1 MKKIYILTAVFALLT
16 LSLNAQTTKSIKKA
30 QSQPKSTTEK
40 VVTPPDGYF
49 RMGPSRASSTPVTPP
64 YSNSFGSNDE
74 WNWWEAI
81 NNNND
86 SYTWELSNNTA
97 RIRWNSS
104 RAADDWL
111 VTAPITLQ
119 AGKTYKFSIKAW
131 EGSTNYGSERLEVKM
146 ASTNTATALSNGT
159 TIIGQTNI
167 SVLQAN
173 AVTLSN
179 ENITVTTSGNY
190 YIGIHGISDADIY
203 YLYVDDFVID
213 VEAVPEHD
221 LGIALSAPASVGAGN
236 TATVTAT
243 VTNAGGYAETGY
255 TVSFFADGTLISTQT
270 GGSLATGASAT
281 FTFDYPTTANDGG
294 TTVNFT
300 ATVTCNDDANASNN
314 NASASMSVFTLPAP
328 ENVVAT
334 PNNDNQSATVTW
346 SAPSNL
352 PTVTTAVPETV
363 TENFDD
369 TSVFPSF
376 SIGGITATQH
386 TGTIGDWT
394 VYTPSSDY
402 VYGPQNVTFT
412 NDNEPQAWAVMNP
425 TAASWNIGAAH
436 SGEQFMISFC
446 DAGDSNGDN
455 IQTTN
460 HWLISPELSGNAQ
473 TITFWER
480 VITTQYGDE
489 TYEVLASSTDNN
501 PASFSLV
508 QSYTSNAT
516 SWTQRTASLPAGT
529 KYFAIRHTAYD
540 IFGVMIDDVTYE
552 ISHVVEAPLAPVS
565 YNIYLDG
572 QLVGNV
578 DANDPLTY
586 DFGTLAAGDHECAVS
601 AVYTVGESAQT
612 PATFTITPK
621 TATPTLSMVD
631 NGDGTYTITAT
642 AASPDTDAQV
652 TLNVTGQQPVT
663 GTGSASITITQ
674 TDADQPVTA
683 TATAQATDKLVSN
696 EASENFIVPA
706 LPITPTPAIT
716 YVVNGDN
723 VVITATGQGEVTLN
737 VTGQDPVTGNGTVSI
752 TLPRTDA
759 NYTVTATA
767 TAQAAYHQQS
777 AQASEEIT
785 IPFLQTEAPSITYSS
800 DGESV
805 TITATANE
813 PDANAVVTLTVGNGE
828 PVTGTGSVSVT
839 VPCGV
844 TSTTVTATATAK
856 VDGKAQSETT
866 TEQVPIPGGEGWL
879 EMYGTYNNP
888 NDLLSM
894 QSLEVDEDG
903 EHLEIMLI
911 DQFLASTLHN
921 DHPNGYSYTMKETI
935 NNEEKSSNTVA
946 IPVYKTS
953 STMQGF
959 YTLNQIE
966 EDEDMH
972 LKAQV
977 INSEMDYAVNPDH
990 NTLYH
995 SLYHSGKNDAY
1006 PTIDVEHR
1014 VSQLQKYEE
1023 MDDNQV
1029 HYFFTENE
1037 TEDVTPMYNHISNQ
1051 TVELLDTNYV
1061 LGNYNDEIS
1070 YVPVIWTFGLYT
1082 ARGDG
1087 KNNSYGS
1094 DIKRE
1099 KLGDVQIVNVGGSM
1113 SGANNV
1119 EDTGAG
1125 WEGLFKVG
1133 NEWYCIYTP
1142 IITVEGITPETFIQ
1156 GDGDVSEYEPYL
1168 YRVWCLYP
1176 GAHNFKHVAQQ
1187 NAQGQTVQVLA
1198 DDGPRPA
1205 PFLLG
1210 SEQITDPNVNR
1221 VTIGRDWH
1229 NGEGPL
1235 QWSFAVPCS
1244 VSPSD
1249 VEFAVRF
1256 YYKKKVTN
1264 AQASN
1269 GLKGNRD
1276 GGDDNEYYIVEGTGN
1291 ANGIP
1296 VSVNEYY
1303 AGKAVVGVTYV
1314 NSLGMKSDKPFDGL
1328 NIVVTRYSDG
1338 TTSTTKVIR

>member
-74 WNWWEAI
+74 WNWWETI
-81 NNNND
+81 NANSD
-86 SYTWELSNNTA
+86 DYTWELYNNSA

-104 RAADDWL
+104 QAANDWL
-111 VTAPITLQ
+111 ITAPITLQ
-119 AGKTYKFSIKAW
+119 AGRTYKFYLDTWAES
-131 EGSTNYGSERLEVKM
+131 GTSFPERLEVKI
-146 ASTNTATALSNGT
+146 ASANTEAALTNGT
-159 TIIGQTNI
+159 TIIGQTTV
-167 SVLQAN
+167 SASSSSPQH
-173 AVTLSN
+173 LSN
-179 ENITVTTSGNY
+179 ENITVTTSGDY
-190 YIGIHGISDADIY
+190 YIGIHGISDADMY
-203 YLYVDDFVID
+203 YLYVDNFVID

-294 TTVNFT
+294 TTVSFT

-346 SAPSNL
+346 SVPSNL
-352 PTVTTAVPETV
+352 PTVTTTVTETV
-363 TENFDD
+363 TETFED
-369 TSVFPSF
+369 TSVFPPYSV
-376 SIGGITATQH
+376 GGISATQH
-386 TGTIGDWT
+386 TGAFGDWT
-394 VYTPSSDY
+394 LYDPS
-402 VYGPQNVTFT
+402 GANVFGDEDLTWENESAPHAWQVFPASTFS
-412 NDNEPQAWAVMNP
+412 MN
-425 TAASWNIGAAH
+425 AH
-436 SGEQFMISFC
+436 SGDQFMLSIDCVTS
-446 DAGDSNGDN
+446 GGN
-455 IQTTN
+455 TN

-473 TITFWER
+473 TISFYVAE
-480 VITTQYGDE
+480 ITTSYGPE
-489 TYEVLASSTDNN
+489 TYEIWVSSSDNDPN
-501 PASFSLV
+501 HFTQLGN
-508 QSYTSNAT
+508 SYSISST
-516 SWTQRTASLPAGT
+516 SWTQQSVSLPAGT

-540 IFGVMIDDVTYE
+540 IYGMMVDDITYE

-586 DFGTLAAGDHECAVS
+586 DFGTLVAGDHECAVS

-612 PATFTITPK
+612 PATFTISPK
-621 TATPTLSMVD
+621 TATPTLSMVN

-737 VTGQDPVTGNGTVSI
+737 VTGQETVTGNGTVSI

-888 NDLLSM
+888 NDLLSL

-921 DHPNGYSYTMKETI
+921 DHPNGYTYTIKETV

-1264 AQASN
+1264 AQASSN
-1269 GLKGNRD
+1269 GLRGNRD

-1296 VSVNEYY
+1296 VSVNEYF
-1303 AGKAVVGVTYV
+1303 GMPTVVGVTYV
-1314 NSLGMKSDKPFDGL
+1314 NSLGMQSDKPFDGM